1 MGTLIQTFPDGGSGG
16 ASARMIADE
25 FSTSVDYAVGDLVI
39 YDKTLYKFTSAH
51 FAGAWDPSDVTD
63 DVTVDSELKLKQN
76 LSDTFNG
83 TLQQWEALPL
93 ATKLTYKYANITN
106 DPTEQLEIVS
116 ADIDIENHVVH
127 LDGDELVGL
136 NGIWKT
142 QGEYGVKNL
151 IPYPYY
157 DGTSKTITGITY
169 TVNSDGSVTA
179 NGTSTGNALFYMVFR
194 QQPHNLKTGRYK
206 ISGCPSGGSIDT
218 YYIWMGFW
226 NGSSNTN
233 SVYETGNGATIDV
246 LETSENLQLVIEC
259 VVKSGSNMD
268 GKIFKPMLRVADD
281 TDDTYR
287 PYAKTNKQLT
297 DEISGNA
304 SDIDEIDERLDN
316 TTTAV
321 TGNPISISGLKSNQ
335 LAKDP
340 IITFEPIQA
349 GSGDPSPNNV
359 RAISG
364 YDKIEVLSCGKNIWN
379 LNIDLLKSLNTEG
392 TWTGNTYAVVGVTF
406 AVEVNSKGIVTKIVT
421 NGTPSSGHATLTCY
435 KSNTSIFNGLQLR
448 ASGYPT
454 NIGRFLIGSNYLTLE
469 YLNTLY
475 DSVGTIPNE
484 TSGTEI
490 LIQIMSG
497 QTANNYEI
505 YPMLTLSSVIDTTFE
520 PYNPL
525 TNIQLT
531 LGQTIYGGTLDVEKG
546 ILTVDR
552 GIVDLSTLS
561 WVGSGQAGG
570 YYCGMEG
577 HFVHPSI
584 DIVAEKYTAGT
595 SGSNKININDG
606 NVLLVLTDSSSS
618 PTGKAVLKIN
628 PYTIQLTPR
637 EISLLKDY
645 AYVSTN
651 GTSMSFSYHNGE
663 MASLGDV
670 SQLGE
675 TVNEL
680 GDYVKREYVSVD
692 ITTSMTYGQGLAALY
707 SKIDMN
713 KVTVHSKLIILN
725 EILYARYVTSE
736 HISFIGGTM
745 NSVETA
751 HMNQVDITST
761 TKQFAEYIYSS
772 GTINDISNLAA
783 WTNGKIILYY

>member
-16 ASARMIADE
+16 ASARMITDE

-51 FAGAWDPSDVTD
+51 SAGAWDPSDVTD

-151 IPYPYY
+151 IPYPYV
-157 DGTSKTITGITY
+157 TNSKTQNDVTFTI
-169 TVNSDGSVTA
+169 NSDGSVSLSGTA
-179 NGTSTGNALFYMVFR
+179 TADASLILMSIEDNTYSG
-194 QQPHNLKTGRYK
+194 YK
-206 ISGCPSGGSIDT
+206 MSGG
-218 YYIWMGFW
+218 Y
-226 NGSSNTN
+226 SNTIYMRQRITDK
-233 SVYETGNGATIDV
+233 SGTFIRSTQDYGNGAVLDSINQSTEKYTIMIWV
-246 LETSENLQLVIEC
+246 ANGAVT
-259 VVKSGSNMD
+259 D
-268 GKIFKPMLRVADD
+268 GITIYPMLRSAND
-281 TDDTYR
+281 TDKTYR

-321 TGNPISISGLKSNQ
+321 TGNPISITGLKSNQ
-335 LAKDP
+335 LAINP
-340 IITFEPIQA
+340 FITLEPIQA
-349 GSGDPSPNNV
+349 GSGDPSPSNV

-364 YDKIEVLSCGKNIWN
+364 YDKIEVLSAGQNLFDKTATRDETNATASINGDIITVTGRFSCNFDLSLPAGIYTCLCSDILETSGSDPTPRVSFGYTDGTFSDSFMYGTINTNGKTVKCLAIYATSSPNHTATVVYKNIA
-379 LNIDLLKSLNTEG
+379 II
-392 TWTGNTYAVVGVTF
+392 A
-406 AVEVNSKGIVTKIVT
+406 
-421 NGTPSSGHATLTCY
+421 
-435 KSNTSIFNGLQLR
+435 
-448 ASGYPT
+448 
-454 NIGRFLIGSNYLTLE
+454 GSNY
-469 YLNTLY
+469 
-475 DSVGTIPNE
+475 
-484 TSGTEI
+484 
-490 LIQIMSG
+490 
-497 QTANNYEI
+497 NN
-505 YPMLTLSSVIDTTFE
+505 VK
-520 PYNPL
+520 
-525 TNIQLT
+525 LT

-552 GIVDLSTLS
+552 KCIDLGSLNFGYDPTNVQYYSGEFLNDAKISSTGLYTNGMICSTYVVDSRTYPELSN
-561 WVGSGQAGG
+561 
-570 YYCGMEG
+570 
-577 HFVHPSI
+577 VHIRGVYVDNRLYIAADS
-584 DIVAEKYTAGT
+584 DSYSFNGVQ
-595 SGSNKININDG
+595 
-606 NVLLVLTDSSSS
+606 LVYELAT
-618 PTGKAVLKIN
+618 
-628 PYTIQLTPR
+628 PYTIQLTPH

-651 GTSMSFSYHNGE
+651 GTNIQFFYKNGE

-670 SQLGE
+670 AQLGQ

-680 GDYVKREYVSVD
+680 SENVKREYVSVD

-713 KVTVHSKLIILN
+713 KVTVYSKLIIIN
-725 EILYARYVTSE
+725 EILYPRYVTSE
-736 HISFIGGTM
+736 HISFIGATM

-751 HMNQVDITST
+751 HMTQADISST
-761 TKQFAEYIYSS
+761 TKQLAEYIYSS